1 MEGPIALQE
10 SVSPDVPVQPLSARV
25 RHLLKVARA
34 EFVATG
40 FDAVSIDSIARAS
53 GVSKETIYRYYPDKK
68 ALFRAAIEQMG
79 VEFSA
84 RTTALSRA
92 QDAPDKA
99 LASHALAIL
108 DSAVDGGLLNAA
120 WAAIS
125 IARIMPD
132 FAEDLLDLQSAS
144 LEPLRNLL
152 QAIAD
157 AQGIH
162 GAVPLDLAVDF
173 GSLSSESPALLMGFV
188 KPDPARREVI
198 AHRVAGMFGQGIL
211 HFSDCGSAQVMP
223 VHVPLPVGDT
233 PAAHIRNLL
242 DVAAHHFLESGY
254 QGASL
259 DVIGAEAAVGR
270 GTLYR
275 HFGNKA
281 GLFSATMRD
290 LARATADVAPPPLPA
305 GQAVQPALT
314 AFLDGSLQALGNA
327 RSIALHRTV
336 IAEMRRD
343 PELARDVY
351 AIMRAPWLNRLT
363 GWLDSLAAAH
373 AIQLHDHAWYAR
385 QMLVLS
391 LKGNRIIAAG
401 KPMGR
406 AEIGEAATH
415 AAAIALHGFTAAL

>member
-1 MEGPIALQE
+1 MEGTVVSQE
-10 SVSPDVPVQPLSARV
+10 AISPEAQAQPLSARV

-34 EFVATG
+34 EFVAAG

-68 ALFRAAIEQMG
+68 ALFRAAIEEMG

-84 RTTALSRA
+84 RATALSRA

-99 LASHALAIL
+99 LVSHALAIL

-120 WAAIS
+120 WVAIS

-132 FAEDLLDLQSAS
+132 FTEELQNLQSAR

-157 AQGIH
+157 AQGIDTS
-162 GAVPLDLAVDF
+162 VPLDFAVDF
-173 GSLSSESPALLMGFV
+173 GSLSSESPSLLMGFV

-211 HFSDCGSAQVMP
+211 HFRDCGSAQVMP
-223 VHVPLPVGDT
+223 VHVPSSAGDA
-233 PAAHIRNLL
+233 PATHIRNLL
-242 DVAAHHFLESGY
+242 DVAAHHFLENGY

-290 LARATADVAPPPLPA
+290 LARSAAHVSPPLLPA
-305 GQAVQPALT
+305 GQPAQAALT
-314 AFLDGSLQALGNA
+314 AFLDASLQALGNA

-351 AIMRAPWLNRLT
+351 AIIRAPWLHALT
-363 GWLDSLAAAH
+363 EWLDSLAAADL
-373 AIQLHDHAWYAR
+373 IQLHDHAWYAR

-401 KPMGR
+401 KPMDR
-406 AEIGEAATH
+406 AEIEEAAHH
-415 AAAIALHGFTAAL
+415 AAAIALHGFAAAL